1 MFCAGSSAFRLMAMF
16 DNLRR
21 AFREAVDNFNRELER
36 DAMPE
41 AMDGLLKG
49 MEREAV
55 SARAG
60 LEALKEELSLARK
73 RAAVEQ
79 REAEVCRRR
88 EELARGIG
96 DSETADIA
104 ASFGEKHEARCHVL
118 TEKRKAIEAELR
130 LRESEFS
137 EMLDQIKQARAN
149 RSSLEATAGRTRAR
163 QSVQGSDDLF
173 GELDRM
179 AEKIEGTEGAGQR
192 EEAPFDDGQ
201 EFDEELGRSRR
212 EEAINARL
220 EELKRRMGRR

>member
-1 MFCAGSSAFRLMAMF
+1 MFE
-16 DNLRR
+16 NLRR

-36 DAMPE
+36 DAVPE

-55 SARAG
+55 SAKAE
-60 LEALKEELSLARK
+60 LEALKTDLDRART
-73 RAAVEQ
+73 RADVER

-104 ASFGEKHEARCHVL
+104 ASFGEKHEARWRVL
-118 TEKRKAIEAELR
+118 TEKGKAIEAELR
-130 LRESEFS
+130 LRKSEFS
-137 EMLDQIKQARAN
+137 EMLDQIKEARAN

-163 QSVQGSDDLF
+163 RSVQGADDLF

-179 AEKIEGTEGAGQR
+179 AEKIEGTKGAGR
-192 EEAPFDDGQ
+192 SDKAPFDDGR
-201 EFDEELGRSRR
+201 EFDEELGRSRK
-212 EEAINARL
+212 EAAINARL

>member
-1 MFCAGSSAFRLMAMF
+1 MFE
-16 DNLRR
+16 NLRR

-36 DAMPE
+36 DAVPE

-49 MEREAV
+49 MERETVA
-55 SARAG
+55 ARAELG
-60 LEALKEELSLARK
+60 ALKEELDRARR
-73 RAAVEQ
+73 RAAAEQ
-79 REAEVCRRR
+79 REAKVCRRR

-104 ASFGEKHEARCHVL
+104 ASFGEKHEARWRVL
-118 TEKRKAIEAELR
+118 TEKGKAIEAELR
-130 LRESEFS
+130 LRETEY
-137 EMLDQIKQARAN
+137 EQMLDQVREARAS

-163 QSVQGSDDLF
+163 ESVQGADDLF

-179 AEKIEGTEGAGQR
+179 AEKIEGTEGAGR
-192 EEAPFDDGQ
+192 SESTPFDDGR

>member
-1 MFCAGSSAFRLMAMF
+1 MFE
-16 DNLRR
+16 NLRR

-36 DAMPE
+36 EAAPE

-49 MEREAV
+49 MERETVA
-55 SARAG
+55 ARAELG
-60 LEALKEELSLARK
+60 TLKEELDRARK
-73 RAAVEQ
+73 RAAAEQ

-104 ASFGEKHEARCHVL
+104 ASFGEKHEARWRVL
-118 TEKRKAIEAELR
+118 SEKGRAIEAELR
-130 LRESEFS
+130 LRESEY
-137 EMLDQIKQARAN
+137 EQMLDQVREARAS
-149 RSSLEATAGRTRAR
+149 RSSLEATAGRTGAR
-163 QSVQGSDDLF
+163 ESVQGADDLF

-179 AEKIEGTEGAGQR
+179 AEKIDGTEGAGR
-192 EEAPFDDGQ
+192 SEGAPFDDGR

>member
-1 MFCAGSSAFRLMAMF
+1 MFE
-16 DNLRR
+16 NLRR

-36 DAMPE
+36 DAVPE
-41 AMDGLLKG
+41 AMDGLLNG

-55 SARAG
+55 SAKAE
-60 LEALKEELSLARK
+60 LEALKEELSRARK
-73 RAAVEQ
+73 RAAAEQ

-104 ASFGEKHEARCHVL
+104 ASFGEKHEARWGVL
-118 TEKRKAIEAELR
+118 KEKAKAIEAELR
-130 LRESEFS
+130 LRETEYDQ
-137 EMLDQIKQARAN
+137 MLEQIREARAN

-163 QSVQGSDDLF
+163 RSVQGADDLF

-179 AEKIEGTEGAGQR
+179 AEKIEGTEGAGR
-192 EEAPFDDGQ
+192 SEGAPFDDGS
-201 EFDEELGRSRR
+201 EFDEELSRSRK

>member
-1 MFCAGSSAFRLMAMF
+1 MFE
-16 DNLRR
+16 NLRR

-36 DAMPE
+36 DAVPE

-49 MEREAV
+49 MERETVA
-55 SARAG
+55 ARAELG
-60 LEALKEELSLARK
+60 TLKEELDRSRR
-73 RAAVEQ
+73 RAAAEQ

-104 ASFGEKHEARCHVL
+104 ASFGEKHEARCRVL
-118 TEKRKAIEAELR
+118 TEKGKAIEAELR
-130 LRESEFS
+130 LRETEY
-137 EMLDQIKQARAN
+137 EQMLEQVREARAN
-149 RSSLEATAGRTRAR
+149 RSSLGATAGRTRAR
-163 QSVQGSDDLF
+163 ESVQGADDLF

-179 AEKIEGTEGAGQR
+179 AEKIEGTEGTGR
-192 EEAPFDDGQ
+192 SESAPFDDGR